1 MSPGAR
7 LGQHFLTNPHILER
21 IVAALEP
28 AATDVVLEIGA
39 GMGSLTAALAARVGR
54 VIAIER
60 DRQLAAALATAIGSG
75 PRGVTIDVVTGDALR
90 LDWHRLV
97 AAPGARAS
105 RFKIIGNIP
114 YQITSPLIAKAL
126 TPPLPERVVFLV
138 QAEVAARL
146 AAAPGSK
153 TYGALS
159 AGVQALC
166 RVERLFAVR
175 AAAFHPPPRVASA
188 VVRLVPLAVP
198 LVAPSEVVAFRVF
211 LARCFS
217 RRRKQL
223 RNVVMAATGARARVV
238 LEGLAAL
245 GLDPTARVETLAPET
260 FVRLLRWSTGL

>member
-1 MSPGAR
+1 VSPGAR
-7 LGQHFLTNPHILER
+7 LGQHFLTKPHILER

-28 AATDVVLEIGA
+28 AATDIVLEIGA
-39 GMGSLTAALAARVGR
+39 GRGSLTAVLASRVGR

-60 DRQLAAALATAIGSG
+60 DRRLAAALAATA
-75 PRGVTIDVVTGDALR
+75 PRGVAIDVVTGDALR
-90 LDWHRLV
+90 LDWHGLV
-97 AAPGARAS
+97 AAPSARAPS
-105 RFKIIGNIP
+105 FKIIGNIP

-159 AGVQALC
+159 VGVQALC

-188 VVRLVPLAVP
+188 VVRLVPLAPP
-198 LVAPSEVVAFRVF
+198 LVAPEEVNGFRAFVA
-211 LARCFS
+211 ACFS
-217 RRRKQL
+217 QRRKQL
-223 RNVVMAATGARARVV
+223 HNVVSAVTGRQGAAVGEALSA
-238 LEGLAAL
+238 LA
-245 GLDPTARVETLAPET
+245 LDPRVRPESLAPPA
-260 FVRLLRWSTGL
+260 FVRLWQWSARS

>member
-7 LGQHFLTNPHILER
+7 LGQHFLTNPHILAR

-39 GMGSLTAALAARVGR
+39 GTGSLTAALAARVGR

-60 DRQLAAALATAIGSG
+60 DRRLAAALAAALAPSGGAIE
-75 PRGVTIDVVTGDALR
+75 VVAGDALR

-97 AAPGARAS
+97 AASSGRAPT
-105 RFKIIGNIP
+105 FKIVGNIP

-126 TPPLPERVVFLV
+126 TPPLPERVVFLL

-159 AGVQALC
+159 VGVQALC

-188 VVRLVPLAVP
+188 VVRLAPLAAP
-198 LVAPSEVVAFRVF
+198 LVALEEVGPFRTFVT
-211 LARCFS
+211 ACFS
-217 RRRKQL
+217 QRRKQL
-223 RNVVMAATGARARVV
+223 HNVVSAVTGRPGAVVREALTALELDPRARAER
-238 LEGLAAL
+238 
-245 GLDPTARVETLAPET
+245 LAPSA
-260 FVRLLRWSTGL
+260 FVRLWQWSARS